1 MDVSVVRTLQM
12 LVIAQQLL
20 AVALRGGGWCKA
32 DWNHSVFVSYGSL
45 PLAGASQTICLFS
58 YSHASPMLMHDY
70 NVKSTL
76 TGFLGLLTHCLS
88 AQELEQPGHILVS
101 SSDSA

>member
-12 LVIAQQLL
+12 LVIALQLL

-45 PLAGASQTICLFS
+45 PLAGASQTICLVVSERIVGYKFS
-58 YSHASPMLMHDY
+58 NLILRQKVHYLLSRAFYVRPISLFEPIKASDY
-70 NVKSTL
+70 
-76 TGFLGLLTHCLS
+76 
-88 AQELEQPGHILVS
+88 
-101 SSDSA
+101 